1 MESVIMAVNNQ
12 LARKQN
18 FNSALTTFTVDGNE
32 VKLSPQIVRQ
42 YLVSGNPDLVTDQ
55 EIVYYINLCK
65 AQGLNPFVKDSYLI
79 KYGTKNPAQMVVSKD
94 TYFKRAEKMPNYDGM
109 NAGVIVMNKET
120 GEVIYRSGAFYLK
133 SREELVGGW
142 AEVFKK
148 DISHPTRIEVEFDE
162 YAGRTQTGALNQQ
175 WSTKGATMIRKVA
188 CAQAL
193 REAYPNNFQQLYIAD
208 EMGVEEPKENE
219 IPKIDERTLK
229 EIDKGTGAIRGMTL
243 EELKEEEKIT
253 KPQEPPK
260 FEPPVVDAEVA
271 QEEEFSLV

>member
-1 MESVIMAVNNQ
+1 MAVNNQ
-12 LARKQN
+12 LTKRNN
-18 FNSALTTFTVDGNE
+18 FNNALTTFTVDGNE

-42 YLVSGNPDLVTDQ
+42 YLVSGNPELVTDQ

-65 AQGLNPFVKDSYLI
+65 AQGLNPFIKDSYLI
-79 KYGTKNPAQMVVSKD
+79 KYGSKNPAQMVVSKD

-109 NAGVIVMNKET
+109 NAGVIVMNKES
-120 GEVIYRSGAFYLK
+120 GDVIYRSGAFYLK

-148 DISHPTRIEVEFDE
+148 DIAHPTRIEVEFDE

-219 IPKIDERTLK
+219 IPKLDERPLK

-243 EELKEEEKIT
+243 EELKEEEKAQ
-253 KPQEPPK
+253 KQETPPVFNPPK
-260 FEPPVVDAEVA
+260 EPVIEAEVK

>member
-1 MESVIMAVNNQ
+1 MAVNNQ
-12 LARKQN
+12 LTKRNN
-18 FNSALTTFTVDGNE
+18 FNNALTTFTVDGNE

-42 YLVSGNPDLVTDQ
+42 YLVSGNPELVTDQ

-65 AQGLNPFVKDSYLI
+65 AQGLNPFINDSYLI
-79 KYGTKNPAQMVVSKD
+79 KYGAKNPAQMVVSKD

-109 NAGVIVMNKET
+109 NAGVIVMNKES
-120 GEVIYRSGAFYLK
+120 GDVIYRSGAFYLK

-148 DISHPTRIEVEFDE
+148 DITHPTRIEVEFDE

-193 REAYPNNFQQLYIAD
+193 REAYPNSFQQLYIAD
-208 EMGVEEPKENE
+208 EMGVEEPKNE
-219 IPKIDERTLK
+219 IPKQAVEQNVEKQEKPK
-229 EIDKGTGAIRGMTL
+229 EN
-243 EELKEEEKIT
+243 EENKQNDV
-253 KPQEPPK
+253 PPVFNPPK
-260 FEPPVVDAEVA
+260 ETVIEAEVK

>member
-1 MESVIMAVNNQ
+1 METRIMAVNNQ
-12 LARKQN
+12 LAKKEK
-18 FNSALTTFTVDGNE
+18 FNNALTTFTVDGNE

-42 YLVSGNPDLVTDQ
+42 YLVSGNPELVTDQ

-65 AQGLNPFVKDSYLI
+65 AQGLNPFIKDSYLI
-79 KYGTKNPAQMVVSKD
+79 KFGSKNPAQMVVSKD

-109 NAGVIVMNKET
+109 NAGVIVMNRES

-175 WSTKGATMIRKVA
+175 WASKGATMIRKVA

-219 IPKIDERTLK
+219 IPKQVVEQNVKTKDE
-229 EIDKGTGAIRGMTL
+229 EP
-243 EELKEEEKIT
+243 KEEE
-253 KPQEPPK
+253 QQPPK
-260 FEPPVVDAEVA
+260 FEPVIEATEVK
-271 QEEEFSLV
+271 EEEFSLV

>member
-1 MESVIMAVNNQ
+1 MAVNNQ
-12 LARKQN
+12 LTKRNN
-18 FNSALTTFTVDGNE
+18 FNNALTTFTVDGNE

-42 YLVSGNPDLVTDQ
+42 YLVSGNPELVTDQ

-65 AQGLNPFVKDSYLI
+65 AQGLNPFIKDSYLI
-79 KYGTKNPAQMVVSKD
+79 KYGSKNPAQMVVSKD

-109 NAGVIVMNKET
+109 NAGVIVMNKES
-120 GEVIYRSGAFYLK
+120 GDVIYRSGAFYLK

-148 DISHPTRIEVEFDE
+148 DITHPTRIEVEFDE

-219 IPKIDERTLK
+219 IPKLDERPLK

-243 EELKEEEKIT
+243 EELKEEEKAQ
-253 KPQEPPK
+253 KQETPPVFNPPK
-260 FEPPVVDAEVA
+260 EPAIEAEVK

>member
-1 MESVIMAVNNQ
+1 MAVNNQ
-12 LARKQN
+12 LTKRNN
-18 FNSALTTFTVDGNE
+18 FNSATTTFTVDGNE

-42 YLVSGNPDLVTDQ
+42 YLVSGNPELVTDQ

-65 AQGLNPFVKDSYLI
+65 AQGLNPFIKDSYLI
-79 KYGTKNPAQMVVSKD
+79 KYGAKNPAQMVVSKD

-109 NAGVIVMNKET
+109 NAGVIVMNKES
-120 GEVIYRSGAFYLK
+120 GDVIYRSGAFYLK

-253 KPQEPPK
+253 KSQEPPK
-260 FEPPVVDAEVA
+260 FEPPVEAEVVK
-271 QEEEFSLV
+271 EEFSLV